1 MEIDTLAR
9 KVITKNEIFADVVN
23 YFLFDG
29 KAEIKSD
36 DLKELDTAFK
46 DKVKDIDK
54 QRFRDIYKEVVIKTD
69 SKNTYLLVGIEN
81 QSKVDNRMLLRCLE
95 YNIMSY
101 YKQLDDIENKNK
113 NVKIKLKPVIT
124 FVLYFGTKKWTGPKS
139 LYEMLDLEFEEIKG
153 FITNPKLYLISPN
166 EIDENNI
173 NKFNSE
179 LRTILKYIKYSK
191 RKTELREVISK
202 DDKFNEMSNDSVK
215 LLSAV
220 TKTKIKTNEE
230 KGVVNMCKAIDDM
243 MKDAKN
249 EGRNETLVENAI
261 NLYKNGASLELIS
274 KSLGM
279 SINKL
284 KKILTQNNVELRAC

>member
-36 DLKELDTAFK
+36 DLNELDTAFK

>member
-23 YFLFDG
+23 YFIFDG
-29 KAEIKSD
+29 KEKIKSD

-81 QSKVDNRMLLRCLE
+81 QSVVDNRMLLRCLE

-101 YKQLDDIENKNK
+101 YKQLDDIENTHK

-139 LYEMLDLEFEEIKG
+139 LYEMLDLEFEGIKN

-191 RKTELREVISK
+191 RKTELREVMSK

-215 LLSAV
+215 LLNAV

-230 KGVVNMCKAIDDM
+230 EGVVDMCKAIDDM
-243 MKDAKN
+243 MKDAKL
-249 EGRNETLVENAI
+249 EGVEMTKIENII
-261 NLYKNGASLELIS
+261 NFYKNGVSLDIIS
-274 KSLGM
+274 KSINM
-279 SINKL
+279 SIDDVKD
-284 KKILTQNNVELRAC
+284 ILVKNNVELRAC

>member
-29 KAEIKSD
+29 KEKIKSD

-191 RKTELREVISK
+191 RTELRDVMSK

-230 KGVVNMCKAIDDM
+230 EGVVNMCKAIDDM
-243 MKDAKN
+243 MKEAVEKKQ
-249 EGRNETLVENAI
+249 VENAI

-284 KKILTQNNVELRAC
+284 KKILTQNNVELRMS

>member
-179 LRTILKYIKYSK
+179 LRIILKYIKYSK

-230 KGVVNMCKAIDDM
+230 EGVVNMCKAIDDM

-261 NLYKNGASLELIS
+261 NLYKNGVSLELIS

>member
-191 RKTELREVISK
+191 RTELREVISK

-220 TKTKIKTNEE
+220 TKTKIKINEE
-230 KGVVNMCKAIDDM
+230 EGVVNMCKAIDDM
-243 MKDAKN
+243 MKEAEAKGVEKN
-249 EGRNETLVENAI
+249 KIENAI
-261 NLYKNGASLELIS
+261 SFYKNGASLELIS

-284 KKILTQNNVELRAC
+284 KKILTQNNVELRMS

>member
-23 YFLFDG
+23 YFIFDG
-29 KAEIKSD
+29 KEKIKSD

-81 QSKVDNRMLLRCLE
+81 QSVVDNRMLLRCLE

-166 EIDENNI
+166 EIDDNNI

-191 RKTELREVISK
+191 RKTKLRDVMSK

-230 KGVVNMCKAIDDM
+230 EGVVNMCKAIDDM
-243 MKDAKN
+243 MKDAKL
-249 EGRNETLVENAI
+249 EAKIEAAI

>member
-230 KGVVNMCKAIDDM
+230 EGVVNMCKAIDDM